1 MQQNQQKSWDVEP
14 VQLAARVIEQFP
26 YEAEQ
31 IVLDFLEGAANANN
45 EGSTLFWTIVLNQV
59 EQMQMKLSGE
69 PGFGPEL
76 RFGAV
81 M

>member
-1 MQQNQQKSWDVEP
+1 VQKWNVEP
-14 VQLAARVIEQFP
+14 VQVAAMVVEQFP

-31 IVLDFLEGAANANN
+31 IVLDFLEGAASTNN
-45 EGSTLFWTIVLNQV
+45 QSSTLFWTVVFDHV
-59 EQMQMKLSGE
+59 EQMQTKLSID
-69 PGFGPEL
+69 PGYGADL

>member
-1 MQQNQQKSWDVEP
+1 MQKWDVEP
-14 VQLAARVIEQFP
+14 ELVAATVIEQFP

-31 IVLDFLEGAANANN
+31 IVLDFLEGAANANDQKRA
-45 EGSTLFWTIVLNQV
+45 LFWTIVLNLV
-59 EQMQMKLSGE
+59 EKMQMELTGQ
-69 PGFGPEL
+69 PDYIPEL